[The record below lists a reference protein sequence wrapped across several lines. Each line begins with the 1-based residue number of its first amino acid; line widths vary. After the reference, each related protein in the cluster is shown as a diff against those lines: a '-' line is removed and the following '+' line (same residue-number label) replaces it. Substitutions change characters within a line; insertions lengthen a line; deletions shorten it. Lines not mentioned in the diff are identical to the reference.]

1 MLEGDGEAVC
11 QGFSEKPRDRD
22 KREIV
27 TAAGQSSKAIPRTF
41 WFDVV
46 VKIVFKIL
54 SLYFSGSATLRTI
67 VCVRCTVIYG

>member
-1 MLEGDGEAVC
+1 MP
-11 QGFSEKPRDRD
+11 GFSGEIEKPRDRD

-27 TAAGQSSKAIPRTF
+27 AVAGQSSQAIPRTF

-46 VKIVFKIL
+46 VKIIFEIL
-54 SLYFSGSATLRTI
+54 SLYFSGSETLRTI